1 MYHCTDCKSIFSTPL
16 KCKETEHAFGELYE
30 VSIYCPFCKSSY
42 IEIYEPQY
50 CRCCGR
56 KLKEGEHLY
65 CSRAC
70 LKNGERLYR
79 IQKENKLRI
88 KNSPVYVIARKLMEY
103 NRKNKTNLSYGQFVA
118 GGYV

>member
-1 MYHCTDCKSIFSTPL
+1 MYHCTDCKSFFTAPL
-16 KCKETEHAFGELYE
+16 KTGGSGHTSKDSFE
-30 VSIYCPFCKSSY
+30 VSLFCPFCKSAY

-56 KLKEGEHLY
+56 KLKNDKHLY

-79 IQKENKLRI
+79 IQKENKERI
-88 KNSPVYVIARKLMEY
+88 KNSPIYVIARKLKEY
-103 NRKNKTNLSYGQFVA
+103 NKLHKTNLSYGQFVA
-118 GGYV
+118 GGYI